1 MIGFRSYHSQHMHY
15 GALPARNQRCSIHYA
30 VSPRSN
36 EPRLP
41 RVYSP
46 PSFTQGEPGTTWGS
60 STVRLFDEENSQDG
74 LAIGFFSS
82 SNGKAMFGIG
92 RTGEGHLVDS
102 PAFSRTSKGR
112 LPFSLPILRSLR
124 NTKRHFNL
132 PFATISIVFAL
143 LVLILSSGAFLLFYV
158 LSQAQSIESAGTLR
172 TTASLPYVLSA
183 SQSIPTAMFL
193 AVPPIMSLHAFRVAS
208 VWADNPNHEGPM
220 PSE

>member
-1 MIGFRSYHSQHMHY
+1 MALFLHAINGVRSTTLSHLGQMS
-15 GALPARNQRCSIHYA
+15 L
-30 VSPRSN
+30 VSP
-36 EPRLP
+36 EITLHHLLP
-41 RVYSP
+41 KANR
-46 PSFTQGEPGTTWGS
+46 EATWGS
-60 STVRLFDEENSQDG
+60 NSVRLFDEEKSQDG

-132 PFATISIVFAL
+132 PFATIFIVFAL

-172 TTASLPYVLSA
+172 TTASLSYVLSA

-208 VWADNPNHEGPM
+208 VWADNPNHEGPI